1 MAEICTKPLN
11 ITIGDVE
18 YAAFSEHHSL
28 ADIVRWLME
37 NPVDAEEVHRML
49 SEALWH
55 DLS

>member
-1 MAEICTKPLN
+1 MVEICTKPLN

-18 YAAFSEHHSL
+18 YEAFSEHHSF

-49 SEALWH
+49 SEALGH
-55 DLS
+55 D